1 MFDHD
6 HKFTN
11 SYADRSAAI
20 VSHTWYTKNLPL
32 IVSTSIRGLTGG
44 RLGGVIGGVLAIFV
58 LVFCISSHWIYSR
71 LQKRREKD
79 RADLPHHLSS
89 GGSQAPT
96 LVQSSHL
103 VSPPPSESLPT
114 AAPVPNLEAP
124 LPPHNSLPGHNI
136 HSSARPLPS
145 TPSASSQLPQSTKVL
160 DQQVQ
165 PETRT
170 DNRSNKSKV
179 VINFTSRH

>member
-1 MFDHD
+1 MG
-6 HKFTN
+6 
-11 SYADRSAAI
+11 I
-20 VSHTWYTKNLPL
+20 
-32 IVSTSIRGLTGG
+32 
-44 RLGGVIGGVLAIFV
+44 IGGVLAFFF
-58 LVFCISSHWIYSR
+58 LVVCISSYWMRSV
-71 LQKRREKD
+71 LKKRQEMGG
-79 RADLPHHLSS
+79 AGLPLHTSS
-89 GGSQAPT
+89 VGSQSST
-96 LVQSSHL
+96 LVQTQRSHL
-103 VSPPPSESLPT
+103 VSPPPSESSVPT
-114 AAPVPNLEAP
+114 AVPVPNLEAP

-165 PETRT
+165 PETRI